1 MNAILI
7 KIFAVALTL
16 SQITTRSDVKTEFDP
31 TRDRAEVVQLLHDGC
46 AHMLKAFDLE
56 NINID
61 ELIAIAMNDPKAVE
75 GESKVFHGI
84 NFDDLFAAY
93 RQFCKGESAG
103 TSAVEV
109 DDIIAFYNKA
119 TADLPDVAKLKEQKL
134 RGLNVILDGK
144 GKRFAD
150 DYQPGQRRLS
160 VPLSDVPEVVQR
172 AFVSVED
179 KRFFAHHGVDERG
192 LIRAFVGNLAQPG
205 RPQGG
210 STITQQVVKNLLVG
224 DDVTYERKIREMI
237 VAARMEREFS
247 KSEILELYLNS
258 IYLGRSAWG
267 IEMAARRYFGK
278 SAKELSLA
286 DGALL
291 AGLTKGPSY
300 FSPDRYPDRALARY
314 EYVLTRMQQDGVI
327 DADQMR
333 QAAATEPRMVA
344 LERTGRDSGL
354 YFVDQIRREAKTAAD
369 VDLLTGGSYTVR
381 STINPALQRAVETA
395 LQDGLARY
403 EITRGRVEF
412 QGAETNLANTVR
424 RVQAAEQ
431 KHPSAQP
438 AWQRA
443 LATAHL
449 MLYDVHW
456 TPAIVTELGGAKG
469 GVRVGLA
476 DGRTLPLSVRA
487 GKTLSAL
494 KLYDVIYLGVSK
506 GSARAQL
513 RVPPVV
519 QGAAL
524 VLENKTGKILAMT
537 GGFSYPLSQLN
548 RTTQAQRQ
556 PGSTIKPLTYLAA
569 LQAGLQP
576 TVLVPDEPITL
587 PPIGGTAR
595 AQEKDYW
602 SPKNYEGGGS
612 GMMTLRRGLENSR
625 NLVTAHLLD
634 GGIDKDPAVS
644 LKRVCDLALEAKI
657 YTECIP
663 YYPFVLGA
671 QPVRPIDLAA
681 FYAAVANEGAR
692 PTPYALESIEQ
703 NEQMIYRHQA
713 GAPAQLKSADRVAF
727 YQLKTMLAGVVERG
741 TAASARDLAPYVGGK
756 TGTSEDENDTW
767 FAGFTNDITI
777 VVWVGYDNAEGT
789 RRTLGQGSTGA
800 SVALPIFQTIIRAAW
815 ASGVPKAALA
825 PPSREARAFISD
837 VPIDLGSGTRLPGG
851 GNRAF
856 IEHFRLDAKGQLVER
871 KTRFVDADQVA
882 RLKEAQ
888 RQRALRRAPVP
899 SVVTQCFVFF
909 CTTAYPQPMTE
920 YRNTY

>member
-31 TRDRAEVVQLLHDGC
+31 ARDRAEVVQVLHDGC

-61 ELIAIAMNDPKAVE
+61 ELIAVAMNDPKAVE

-93 RQFCKGESAG
+93 RQFCKGESVG

-109 DDIIAFYNKA
+109 DDIVAFYNKA

-431 KHPSAQP
+431 KHPSAQS

-494 KLYDVIYLGVSK
+494 KLYDVIYVDVSK
-506 GSARAQL
+506 GSARAEL

-519 QGAAL
+519 QAPR
-524 VLENKTGKILAMT
+524 
-537 GGFSYPLSQLN
+537 SCW
-548 RTTQAQRQ
+548 RT
-556 PGSTIKPLTYLAA
+556 
-569 LQAGLQP
+569 
-576 TVLVPDEPITL
+576 
-587 PPIGGTAR
+587 
-595 AQEKDYW
+595 
-602 SPKNYEGGGS
+602 
-612 GMMTLRRGLENSR
+612 
-625 NLVTAHLLD
+625 
-634 GGIDKDPAVS
+634 
-644 LKRVCDLALEAKI
+644 
-657 YTECIP
+657 
-663 YYPFVLGA
+663 
-671 QPVRPIDLAA
+671 RP
-681 FYAAVANEGAR
+681 
-692 PTPYALESIEQ
+692 
-703 NEQMIYRHQA
+703 
-713 GAPAQLKSADRVAF
+713 
-727 YQLKTMLAGVVERG
+727 ER
-741 TAASARDLAPYVGGK
+741 SWR
-756 TGTSEDENDTW
+756 
-767 FAGFTNDITI
+767 
-777 VVWVGYDNAEGT
+777 
-789 RRTLGQGSTGA
+789 
-800 SVALPIFQTIIRAAW
+800 
-815 ASGVPKAALA
+815 
-825 PPSREARAFISD
+825 
-837 VPIDLGSGTRLPGG
+837 
-851 GNRAF
+851 
-856 IEHFRLDAKGQLVER
+856 
-871 KTRFVDADQVA
+871 
-882 RLKEAQ
+882 
-888 RQRALRRAPVP
+888 
-899 SVVTQCFVFF
+899 
-909 CTTAYPQPMTE
+909 
-920 YRNTY
+920 